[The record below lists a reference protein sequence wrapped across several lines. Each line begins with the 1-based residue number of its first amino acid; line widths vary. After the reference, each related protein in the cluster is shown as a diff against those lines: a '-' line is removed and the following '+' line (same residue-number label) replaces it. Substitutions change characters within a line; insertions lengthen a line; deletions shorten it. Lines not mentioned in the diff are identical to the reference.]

1 MADQDQKL
9 DLDSLDQL
17 LDEAELAQLTG
28 GIPMDMPPPSTEAP
42 VAKQINTP
50 PSPPPVV
57 TEAPKPTLPPAPAA
71 AKAVE
76 GHGETPSTLAAE
88 RSNPSQDKR
97 KKVNDSTQDA
107 WTEEE
112 MDGIKKLIII
122 FGSSILVIS
131 LAAMGIALGGLFKK
145 GEASPELM
153 AAVEESR
160 SGMEETYKIAESN
173 NREIKELGQRLTEI
187 ITQISDTEAVMNDIK
202 AINEEQLQ
210 HAMSVPAT
218 SAPSAKKLAVVE
230 ASAPTPVEPVA
241 PRVMPS
247 SASISGND
255 PQVMSLSADMKDI
268 KRRLASAYKALE
280 SLQKQSSGLQS
291 QSDELMAVIK
301 SVETELKSRKAVKS
315 SAPAATKAK
324 PNEPVTTNKATGE
337 RYPNTYRDEQSYRSA
352 PTNPVDDAVAKM
364 RWQQQ
369 MDKTDSFP

>member
-1 MADQDQKL
+1 MADQTI

-28 GIPMDMPPPSTEAP
+28 GIPMDVPPPSTQAP
-42 VAKQINTP
+42 SAKQIN
-50 PSPPPVV
+50 SPPPPI
-57 TEAPKPTLPPAPAA
+57 TEAPKPTEPPSPAV
-71 AKAVE
+71 AKAAE
-76 GHGETPSTLAAE
+76 GRGATPPTLEAD
-88 RSNPSQDKR
+88 RPNPSQDKR
-97 KKVNDSTQDA
+97 KKLNDSTQDA

-122 FGSSILVIS
+122 FGSSILVVS

-145 GEASPELM
+145 GETSPELISSL
-153 AAVEESR
+153 EESK
-160 SGMEETYKIAESN
+160 SGMEETYKLAESN

-202 AINEEQLQ
+202 AISEEQLQ
-210 HAMSVPAT
+210 HAMAMPAG
-218 SAPSAKKLAVVE
+218 APSVKKSAMVE
-230 ASAPTPVEPVA
+230 ASSPAPVEPVVARSA
-241 PRVMPS
+241 PA

-280 SLQKQSSGLQS
+280 SLQKQSSGLESQS
-291 QSDELMAVIK
+291 QELMTVIK
-301 SVETELKSRKAVKS
+301 SVEAELKSRKAVKS
-315 SAPAATKAK
+315 SASAPSAKAK
-324 PNEPVTTNKATGE
+324 PTEPVTTNKVTGE
-337 RYPNTYRDEQSYRSA
+337 RYPNTYRDEHTYRSA